1 MVEHWGPL
9 KSDELTTAILRR
21 LAVKQGLAKH
31 LAGKYFALHRQAEN
45 KCLFVAAGDPNSIVP
60 GDGLICTVTI
70 RLFTAAVH
78 QRKQMNPNADRLW
91 PGPRW
96 ALAALLAILGML
108 GPFSI
113 DTYIPAFSGM
123 AQSLGA
129 TPVQMQ
135 QTLSAYLFGF
145 AFMNL
150 FHGALADSFG
160 RRPVVLWGI
169 AIFTLASAGC
179 ALSQSV
185 GQVVFF
191 RALQGLSTG
200 AGIVVS
206 RAVIRD
212 MYAPA
217 QAQQVMSQVTIY
229 FGVAPA
235 LAPIVGGWLFVH
247 LGWHSIFWFLT
258 GIGVVLWVLNYRLL
272 PETLHPDARQPFEVR
287 HLMRGYWQLGSSPR
301 FLLLALASGI
311 PFNGMFLYVLAA
323 PAFLGEHL
331 GLQPTQFFWFFML
344 TISGI
349 MSGAWLSG
357 RLAGKIAPKLQIR
370 HGFVIMLATS
380 LLNLFANLMF
390 TAHASWALIPIG
402 IFAFG
407 WALMVPVVTLLV
419 LDLYPERRG
428 MASSL
433 QAFIGSTAN
442 GLVAGVIA
450 PLVMHSTAALAA
462 VSLLM
467 MCIGL
472 AAWLYLHYR
481 WPEIG
486 RAVAR

>member
-1 MVEHWGPL
+1 
-9 KSDELTTAILRR
+9 
-21 LAVKQGLAKH
+21 
-31 LAGKYFALHRQAEN
+31 
-45 KCLFVAAGDPNSIVP
+45 
-60 GDGLICTVTI
+60 
-70 RLFTAAVH
+70 
-78 QRKQMNPNADRLW
+78 MNPNASELW
-91 PGPRW
+91 RGPRW
-96 ALAALLAILGML
+96 ALAALLAVLGML

-113 DTYIPAFSGM
+113 DTYIPAFSGI
-123 AQSLGA
+123 AKALNA
-129 TPVQMQ
+129 TPVEMQ

-169 AIFTLASAGC
+169 AVFTVASAGC
-179 ALSQSV
+179 ALSQSI
-185 GQVVFF
+185 GQLVFF

-212 MYAPA
+212 MFPPA

-235 LAPIVGGWLFVH
+235 IAPMVGGWLFVH
-247 LGWHSIFWFLT
+247 AGWHSIFWFLT
-258 GIGVVLWVLNYRLL
+258 GVGVVLWSINFRWL
-272 PETLHPDARQPFEVR
+272 PETLHVTQRQPFNAR

-301 FLLLALASGI
+301 FLLLALASGV

-323 PAFLGEHL
+323 PAFLGDLLALEP
-331 GLQPTQFFWFFML
+331 GQFFWFFIL
-344 TISGI
+344 TIAGI
-349 MSGAWLSG
+349 MAGAWLSG
-357 RLAGKIAPKLQIR
+357 RLAGKIAPKRQIR
-370 HGFVIMLATS
+370 HGLLIMVLVSVI
-380 LLNLFANLMF
+380 NLGANLLFPAHVSWSMF
-390 TAHASWALIPIG
+390 PIA

-433 QAFIGSTAN
+433 QAFVGSTAN
-442 GLVAGVIA
+442 GIVAGVIA
-450 PLVMHSTAALAA
+450 PLVMHSA
-462 VSLLM
+462 V
-467 MCIGL
+467 GL
-472 AAWLYLHYR
+472 AAASMLMLFVGLVAWVYLHHR

-486 RAVAR
+486 RTSMEV